1 MWGSLAVQRTRAVV
15 LSNLDLDTYRCLS
28 FVCNVSS
35 RPTSGRRRV
44 AIQYSA
50 LAGVL
55 RVDQVLGIPSAGANM
70 RASCRAQLPN

>member
-15 LSNLDLDTYRCLS
+15 LSNLDTYRCLS

-35 RPTSGRRRV
+35 HPTSGRRRV